1 MNEQEMLDRIA
12 QIESELERLKNKKR
26 KVSII
31 DAFSEKY
38 PWVKRMRFR
47 AGAQDTLSK
56 LVRSVCFPEIKK
68 DHMHNYRDGYVTKM
82 KYDYIIQTKDMT
94 DEEKGRYIEIVG
106 RILEVLDDYET
117 ISMEAQK

>member
-12 QIESELERLKNKKR
+12 QLESELEQIKNKKR

-38 PWVKRMRFR
+38 PWVKRMRYR
-47 AGAQDTLSK
+47 AGATDTLSK
-56 LVRSVCFPEIKK
+56 LVRSVCFPEIEK
-68 DHMHNYRDGYVTKM
+68 DHMHNYRNGHVAKM

-94 DEEKGRYIEIVG
+94 DEEKGRFLEIVG

-117 ISMEAQK
+117 ISTEVR

>member
-12 QIESELERLKNKKR
+12 QLESELERLKNKKC

-38 PWVKRMRFR
+38 PWVKRMST
-47 AGAQDTLSK
+47 DTLSK
-56 LVRSVCFPEIKK
+56 LVRSVCFPKTKK
-68 DHMHNYRDGYVTKM
+68 DHMHSWRDGHVTKM
-82 KYDYIIQTKDMT
+82 KYNYIIQTKDMT

-117 ISMEAQK
+117 ISMEVRK